1 MKAIKFLAFLLM
13 LLMLLIISGCTR
25 FSHLQEQPTDLMVG
39 QSVNRIPADTFM
51 GPPLTQQATLRLEVE
66 TSTATSGRFKL
77 NNHSDQRV
85 IYDNY
90 FAVDVF
96 EGDEWRE
103 LLFKEDVFFQDIGL
117 YASAHSQTTFLINWS
132 EYFGTLPKGTY
143 RLIKEVTIEEE
154 GPQTLMIEFMIE

>member
-1 MKAIKFLAFLLM
+1 MKAIKFLAF

-25 FSHLQEQPTDLMVG
+25 FSHLQEQTTDLMVR

-51 GPPLTQQATLRLEVE
+51 GPPFPQQAPLRLEVE

-77 NNHSDQRV
+77 YNYSDQRV

-90 FAVDVF
+90 FVVDVF

-103 LLFKEDVFFQDIGL
+103 LLFKEDVVFQDIGL
-117 YASAHSQTTFLINWS
+117 YASAHSQTTLLINWS

-154 GPQTLMIEFMIE
+154 GSQTLMIEFMIE

>member
-1 MKAIKFLAFLLM
+1 M
-13 LLMLLIISGCTR
+13 
-25 FSHLQEQPTDLMVG
+25 
-39 QSVNRIPADTFM
+39 
-51 GPPLTQQATLRLEVE
+51 
-66 TSTATSGRFKL
+66 
-77 NNHSDQRV
+77 

-103 LLFKEDVFFQDIGL
+103 LLFKEDVVFQDIGL
-117 YASAHSQTTFLINWS
+117 YASAHSQTTLLINWS
-132 EYFGTLPKGTY
+132 EYFGTLSKGTY

>member
-1 MKAIKFLAFLLM
+1 MKAIKFLAF

-39 QSVNRIPADTFM
+39 QSVNRIPDDTFM
-51 GPPLTQQATLRLEVE
+51 GPPY
-66 TSTATSGRFKL
+66 GRFKL

-90 FAVDVF
+90 FVVDILK
-96 EGDEWRE
+96 GNEWRE
-103 LLFKEDVFFQDIGL
+103 LLFKEDVVFQDIGI
-117 YASAHSQTTFLINWS
+117 YASAHSQTTLVINWL
-132 EYFGTLPKGTY
+132 EHFGTLPKGTY

>member
-1 MKAIKFLAFLLM
+1 VKTIKFLVFLL
-13 LLMLLIISGCTR
+13 LLLIISGCTR
-25 FSHLQEQPTDLMVG
+25 FRQLQEQPTDLRVG

-51 GPPLTQQATLRLEVE
+51 GPPFPQQATLRLEVE

-77 NNHSDQRV
+77 YNHSDQRV

-103 LLFKEDVFFQDIGL
+103 LLFKEDVVFSRHRSL
-117 YASAHSQTTFLINWS
+117 CLC
-132 EYFGTLPKGTY
+132 
-143 RLIKEVTIEEE
+143 
-154 GPQTLMIEFMIE
+154 PQSNNFTNQLVGVFWHLVERNLSLDQRSDH

>member
-1 MKAIKFLAFLLM
+1 VKAIKFLAFLLM
-13 LLMLLIISGCTR
+13 WLIISGCTR
-25 FSHLQEQPTDLMVG
+25 FSHLQEQTTDLMVG

-85 IYDNY
+85 IYDSY
-90 FAVDVF
+90 FVV
-96 EGDEWRE
+96 EILKGNEWRE
-103 LLFKEDVFFQDIGL
+103 LLFKEDVVFQDIGL
-117 YASAHSQTTFLINWS
+117 YASAHSQTTLVINWL
-132 EYFGTLPKGTY
+132 EHFGTLPKGTY

>member
-1 MKAIKFLAFLLM
+1 MKTIKFLVFLL
-13 LLMLLIISGCTR
+13 LLLIISGCTR
-25 FSHLQEQPTDLMVG
+25 FRQLQEQPTDLMVG

-51 GPPLTQQATLRLEVE
+51 GPPFPQQATLRLEVE

-77 NNHSDQRV
+77 YNHSDQRV

-103 LLFKEDVFFQDIGL
+103 LLFKEDVVFQDIGL
-117 YASAHSQTTFLINWS
+117 YASAHSQTTLLINWS
-132 EYFGTLPKGTY
+132 EYFGTLSKGTY

>member
-1 MKAIKFLAFLLM
+1 MKAIKFLAF

-25 FSHLQEQPTDLMVG
+25 FSHLQEQPTDLRVG
-39 QSVNRIPADTFM
+39 QSVNRIPDDTFM

-90 FAVDVF
+90 FVVDILK
-96 EGDEWRE
+96 GNEWRE
-103 LLFKEDVFFQDIGL
+103 LLFKEDVVFQDIGI
-117 YASAHSQTTFLINWS
+117 YASAHSQTTLVINWL
-132 EYFGTLPKGTY
+132 EHFGTLPKGTY